1 MSVFGVTKMILDLK
15 SVFLNESSVL
25 EQSYS
30 FSMADVVIDGIHPFV
45 SPVVTQIR
53 AENRAGIVRLFLA
66 AVFDL
71 AKPCDRCGADV
82 TRNFQMK
89 FEHYLA
95 ISLSGD
101 QNDDY
106 IETPDY
112 TLDIDELL
120 RSDIILELPS
130 KYLCREDCKGLCPVC
145 GANRNIV
152 QCDCTINHTDP
163 RLEALRQ
170 LMN

>member
-1 MSVFGVTKMILDLK
+1 MILDLK
-15 SVFLNESSVL
+15 SIFLCEGSVL
-25 EQSYS
+25 ERELVQDMSET
-30 FSMADVVIDGIHPFV
+30 AVDGVKPFV
-45 SPVVTQIR
+45 SPVRVDVT
-53 AENRAGIVRLFLA
+53 AENRAGLVKLSLA
-66 AVFDL
+66 TSFNFQ
-71 AKPCDRCGADV
+71 KPCDRCGTDV
-82 TRNFQMK
+82 IREIHYS
-89 FEHYLA
+89 FEHYLVT
-95 ISLSGD
+95 SLSGD